1 MAEDDVTRLKNR
13 FTELA
18 ERAERG
24 GVYTETKFLNMAEQ
38 SVLLSMRFPVPC
50 ALDGG
55 YEGAERRIAVF
66 GSEDTA
72 GYERASS
79 VRCVRISPRSER
91 FAEELTHRDFLGS
104 VMALGLDRS
113 VIGDIVVNGSEAYLF
128 CLEAA
133 AEHIRSNLKEVRRTS
148 VSVSEGALPETIDDG
163 GETKSVVIASERL
176 DALIAAVWKL
186 PREEAKAL
194 CEKGLVFV
202 DARQIL
208 KGGAEVPDGAAV
220 SVRGRGRFTYL
231 GVERETKKGKLRALV
246 SIP

>member
-1 MAEDDVTRLKNR
+1 MAEDDIARLKNR

-18 ERAERG
+18 ERAGR
-24 GVYTETKFLNMAEQ
+24 GVYAETKFLNMAEQ
-38 SVLLSMRFPVPC
+38 SVLLSMRFPVPFT
-50 ALDGG
+50 LDGG

-66 GSEDTA
+66 GSEETA
-72 GYERASS
+72 GYEHASP
-79 VRCVRISPRSER
+79 VRCLKVSPRSEK
-91 FAEELTHRDFLGS
+91 FADELSHRDFLGS

-113 VIGDIVVNGSEAYLF
+113 VIGDIVINGNEAYLF
-128 CLEAA
+128 CLETA
-133 AEHIRSNLKEVRRTS
+133 AEHIKSNLSEVRRTS
-148 VSVSEGALPETIDDG
+148 VTVSEGELPETIAGG
-163 GETKSVVIASERL
+163 GEQKSVVIASERL

-202 DARQIL
+202 NARQTL
-208 KGGAEVPDGAAV
+208 KGGAAVPEGAAV

-231 GVERETKKGKLRALV
+231 RVERETKKGKIRALV